1 MFLIGR
7 KHSLLN
13 SVFFE
18 GLKDHHCH
26 ILPGVDDGIQDI
38 DSSLEALA
46 YYKELGINR
55 VVLTPHVM
63 NGVNPTADA
72 ILAAYDLLTSRYNG
86 SIELSLASEYML
98 DSGFEKQYRDGNNI
112 RPLMKGKLLVE
123 TSYMAP
129 PRTLDELLY
138 MIAQDS
144 ITPVIAHPER
154 YIYMHR
160 KKYDELKDRD
170 YLLQFNILSLAEI
183 YGESARSNALYLIEN
198 QMYDLVGTDL
208 HSTNKF
214 RNNVA
219 TIKLATKHIDKLLE
233 LKERNDRW

>member
-1 MFLIGR
+1 
-7 KHSLLN
+7 
-13 SVFFE
+13 
-18 GLKDHHCH
+18 
-26 ILPGVDDGIQDI
+26 
-38 DSSLEALA
+38 
-46 YYKELGINR
+46 
-55 VVLTPHVM
+55 
-63 NGVNPTADA
+63 
-72 ILAAYDLLTSRYNG
+72 
-86 SIELSLASEYML
+86 
-98 DSGFEKQYRDGNNI
+98 
-112 RPLMKGKLLVE
+112 
-123 TSYMAP
+123 
-129 PRTLDELLY
+129 
-138 MIAQDS
+138 
-144 ITPVIAHPER
+144 
-154 YIYMHR
+154 MHR